1 MSARSPRGSLSGS
14 SDVALDFADSLKDLQ
29 QNNRYEIGNLTTIAR
44 ESTEHA
50 QAISKVL
57 EDHIKTTAPNRKL
70 PSLYVLDSIIK
81 NVGTPYTVYLG
92 RSLYSTFMEAY
103 TLVDSATRRAMESLL
118 KTWKE
123 PVPGSIDPRPVFPLD
138 TVRPIENALIR
149 AKTAALQNQR
159 QVQPQQMYQNTPT
172 PPQYNGRMAAPP
184 TPLQFQQ
191 QPQYGY
197 GGQPPI
203 PQQQLGQSYYPPPT
217 PQQSQPPFTPIQQQS
232 VDVGVLKADISALI
246 SKLQARFAANTSDQ
260 SLITQLKA
268 LLDLQTIVNAGVVT
282 GASLQ
287 EVRNKVTAL
296 AASAPPMPAP
306 TPQPTVPL
314 PQWQP
319 PQPIPHQ
326 HQASTPLQQPYQHPP
341 PQAVALPFMQQPAP
355 APPLPAPSIFAPGAL
370 NDLQALLMNGQKPST
385 PQMRAAAPVLQHAPH
400 SQLHSMQNNV
410 ASAPPT
416 STADLLAA
424 LSKSGVLSSL
434 PTSTVAPSTP
444 MPAIG
449 AAPLMSS
456 TASMLQ
462 SLQSFLPPSQQGTP
476 TLRTAH
482 MAGLGKPRI
491 PMTSAALKTFRPEL
505 VRALYED
512 QPNQCSTCGRR
523 FLATEEGRAK
533 KERHLDWHFRTN
545 QRMADPNTSR
555 GQHRQWFVDEVEW
568 ISVPEFDPS
577 TASAADAATG
587 AVAKKL
593 KQKGPEDQYL
603 RAPAGVTRLTCS
615 VCQEEMKSSYSDE
628 LQDWVFM
635 NAVYY
640 NGKPAHATCV
650 EEMKKPLTGGAGAL
664 AAALSA
670 AGQRQRSATPES
682 MLGKRKAEGA
692 LAGQGARVKTG

>member
-14 SDVALDFADSLKDLQ
+14 SDVAVDFADSLKDLQ

-50 QAISKVL
+50 QAISKAL
-57 EDHIKTTAPNRKL
+57 EVHIKTTAPNRKL

-92 RSLYSTFMEAY
+92 RNLYGTFMEAY
-103 TLVDSATRRAMESLL
+103 TLVDGATRRAMESLL

-123 PVPGSIDPRPVFPLD
+123 PVPGSIDPRPVFPLE

-159 QVQPQQMYQNTPT
+159 HAQPQQMYQGVPT
-172 PPQYNGRMAAPP
+172 PSQYNGRMAAPP
-184 TPLQFQQ
+184 MLPPYQQ
-191 QPQYGY
+191 QSQYGY
-197 GGQPPI
+197 EVQPAT
-203 PQQQLGQSYYPPPT
+203 PQQQQYQPYYPPPT
-217 PQQSQPPFTPIQQQS
+217 PQQSQSAYAPIPQPP
-232 VDVGVLKADISALI
+232 VDVGILKADISSLI
-246 SKLQARFAANTSDQ
+246 SRLQARFAANTSDQ

-282 GASLQ
+282 GSSLQ

-296 AASAPPMPAP
+296 AASAPPVLAP
-306 TPQPTVPL
+306 TPQPIPST

-319 PQPIPHQ
+319 PQPIPLQ
-326 HQASTPLQQPYQHPP
+326 YQAPTPLPQPYSYQP
-341 PQAVALPFMQQPAP
+341 PQSVALPFMQQPAP
-355 APPLPAPSIFAPGAL
+355 ATPLVAPPIFAPGAL
-370 NDLQALLMNGQKPST
+370 NDLQALLMNGNKPST
-385 PQMRAAAPVLQHAPH
+385 PQMRAAAPVLQQAPH
-400 SQLHSMQNNV
+400 NQLNIMQNNV
-410 ASAPPT
+410 AAAPPT

-424 LSKSGVLSSL
+424 LSRSGVLASL
-434 PTSTVAPSTP
+434 PKSTIAPSTP
-444 MPAIG
+444 VPMLS
-449 AAPLMSS
+449 AAPPTNS
-456 TASMLQ
+456 TASLLQ
-462 SLQSFLPPSQQGTP
+462 SLQSFLPPSQHGTP
-476 TLRTAH
+476 TLRTAQ
-482 MAGLGKPRI
+482 MARLSKPRI
-491 PMTSAALKTFRPEL
+491 PMTAASLKTFRLEL
-505 VRALYED
+505 VRALYEE

-523 FLATEEGRAK
+523 FLATEDGRAK

-568 ISVPEFDPS
+568 ISIAEFDPS
-577 TASAADAATG
+577 TASAAEAAEG

-615 VCQEEMKSSYSDE
+615 VCQEEMKSSFSDD

-650 EEMKKPLTGGAGAL
+650 EEMKKPLLDGAGAL
-664 AAALSA
+664 ATALAA
-670 AGQRQRSATPES
+670 AGHRQRSATPES
-682 MLGKRKAEGA
+682 ALGKRKAEGA
-692 LAGQGARVKTG
+692 LAGQGARVKTA

>member
-14 SDVALDFADSLKDLQ
+14 SDVAVDFADSLKDLQ

-50 QAISKVL
+50 QAISKAL
-57 EDHIKTTAPNRKL
+57 EVHIKTTAPNRKL

-92 RSLYSTFMEAY
+92 RNLYGTFMEAY
-103 TLVDSATRRAMESLL
+103 TLVDGATRRAMESLF

-123 PVPGSIDPRPVFPLD
+123 PVPGSIDPRPVFPLE

-159 QVQPQQMYQNTPT
+159 HAQPQQMYQGVPT
-172 PPQYNGRMAAPP
+172 PLQYNGRMAAPSMLP
-184 TPLQFQQ
+184 PYQQ
-191 QPQYGY
+191 QPLYGY
-197 GGQPPI
+197 EAQPAT
-203 PQQQLGQSYYPPPT
+203 PQQQQYQPYYPPPT
-217 PQQSQPPFTPIQQQS
+217 PQHSQSTYAPVPQPP
-232 VDVGVLKADISALI
+232 VDVGMLKADISSLI
-246 SKLQARFAANTSDQ
+246 SRLQARFAANTSDQ

-282 GASLQ
+282 GSSLQ

-296 AASAPPMPAP
+296 AASAPPVLAP
-306 TPQPTVPL
+306 TPQPMPST

-319 PQPIPHQ
+319 PQP
-326 HQASTPLQQPYQHPP
+326 APLQYQAPSPVPQQYQYQP
-341 PQAVALPFMQQPAP
+341 PQSVALPFMQQPAP
-355 APPLPAPSIFAPGAL
+355 ATPLAVPSISAPGAL
-370 NDLQALLMNGQKPST
+370 NDLQALLMNGNKPST
-385 PQMRAAAPVLQHAPH
+385 PQMRAAAPVLQHTPH
-400 SQLHSMQNNV
+400 SQLNSMQNNV
-410 ASAPPT
+410 AAAPPT

-424 LSKSGVLSSL
+424 LSKSGVLASL
-434 PTSTVAPSTP
+434 PKSTVTPSISVPVVNVSPPTN
-444 MPAIG
+444 
-449 AAPLMSS
+449 S
-456 TASMLQ
+456 TASLLQ

-476 TLRTAH
+476 TLRTAQ
-482 MAGLGKPRI
+482 MAGLRKPRI
-491 PMTSAALKTFRPEL
+491 PMTAASLKTFRPEL

-523 FLATEEGRAK
+523 FLATEDGRAK

-568 ISVPEFDPS
+568 ISIAEFDPS
-577 TASAADAATG
+577 TASAADAAEG

-593 KQKGPEDQYL
+593 KQKGPADQYL
-603 RAPAGVTRLTCS
+603 RAPAGITRLTCS
-615 VCQEEMKSSYSDE
+615 VCQEEMKSSFSDD
-628 LQDWVFM
+628 LQDWVFT

-650 EEMKKPLTGGAGAL
+650 EEMKKPMLGGAGAL
-664 AAALSA
+664 ATALAA

-682 MLGKRKAEGA
+682 ALGKRKAEGA

>member
-14 SDVALDFADSLKDLQ
+14 SDVAVDFADSLKDLQ

-50 QAISKVL
+50 QAISKAL
-57 EDHIKTTAPNRKL
+57 EVHIKTTAPNRKL

-92 RSLYSTFMEAY
+92 RNLYGTFMEAY
-103 TLVDSATRRAMESLL
+103 TLVDGATRRAMESLL

-123 PVPGSIDPRPVFPLD
+123 PVPGSIDPRPVFPLE

-149 AKTAALQNQR
+149 AKTAALQDQR
-159 QVQPQQMYQNTPT
+159 HAQPQQMYQGVPT
-172 PPQYNGRMAAPP
+172 PLQYNGRMAAPSMLP
-184 TPLQFQQ
+184 PYQQ
-191 QPQYGY
+191 QPLYGY
-197 GGQPPI
+197 EAQPAT
-203 PQQQLGQSYYPPPT
+203 PQQQQYQPYYPPPT
-217 PQQSQPPFTPIQQQS
+217 PQHSQSTYAPVPQPP
-232 VDVGVLKADISALI
+232 VDVGMLKADISSLI
-246 SKLQARFAANTSDQ
+246 SRLQARFAANTSDQ

-282 GASLQ
+282 GSSSQ

-296 AASAPPMPAP
+296 AASAPPVLAP
-306 TPQPTVPL
+306 TPQPMPST

-319 PQPIPHQ
+319 PQP
-326 HQASTPLQQPYQHPP
+326 APLQYQAPSPVPQQYQYQP
-341 PQAVALPFMQQPAP
+341 PQSVALPFMQQPAP
-355 APPLPAPSIFAPGAL
+355 ATPLAVPSISAPGAL
-370 NDLQALLMNGQKPST
+370 NDLQALLMNGNKPST
-385 PQMRAAAPVLQHAPH
+385 PQMRAAAPVLQHTPH
-400 SQLHSMQNNV
+400 SQLNSMQNNV
-410 ASAPPT
+410 AAAPPT

-424 LSKSGVLSSL
+424 LSKSGVLASL
-434 PTSTVAPSTP
+434 PKSTVTPSISVPVVNVSPPTN
-444 MPAIG
+444 
-449 AAPLMSS
+449 S
-456 TASMLQ
+456 TASLLQ

-476 TLRTAH
+476 TLRTAQ
-482 MAGLGKPRI
+482 MAGLRKPRI
-491 PMTSAALKTFRPEL
+491 PMTAASLKTFRPEL

-523 FLATEEGRAK
+523 FLATEDGRAK

-568 ISVPEFDPS
+568 ISIAEFDPS
-577 TASAADAATG
+577 TASAADAAEG

-593 KQKGPEDQYL
+593 KQKGPADQYL
-603 RAPAGVTRLTCS
+603 RAPAGITRLTCS
-615 VCQEEMKSSYSDE
+615 VCQEEMKSSFSDD
-628 LQDWVFM
+628 LQDWVFT

-650 EEMKKPLTGGAGAL
+650 EEMKKPMLGGAGAL
-664 AAALSA
+664 ATALAA

-682 MLGKRKAEGA
+682 ALGKRKAEGA

>member
-14 SDVALDFADSLKDLQ
+14 SDVAVDFADSLKDLQ

-50 QAISKVL
+50 QAISKAL
-57 EDHIKTTAPNRKL
+57 EVHIKTTAPNRKL

-92 RSLYSTFMEAY
+92 RNLYGTFMEAY
-103 TLVDSATRRAMESLL
+103 TLVDGATRRAMESLL

-123 PVPGSIDPRPVFPLD
+123 PVPGSIDPRPVFPLE

-159 QVQPQQMYQNTPT
+159 HAQPQQMYQGVPT
-172 PPQYNGRMAAPP
+172 PLQYNGRMAAPSMLP
-184 TPLQFQQ
+184 PYQQ
-191 QPQYGY
+191 QPLYGY
-197 GGQPPI
+197 EAQPAT
-203 PQQQLGQSYYPPPT
+203 PQQQQYQPYYPPPT
-217 PQQSQPPFTPIQQQS
+217 PQHSQSTYAPVPQPP
-232 VDVGVLKADISALI
+232 VDVGMLKADISSLI
-246 SKLQARFAANTSDQ
+246 SRLQARFAANTSDQ

-282 GASLQ
+282 GSSSQ

-296 AASAPPMPAP
+296 AASAPPVLAP
-306 TPQPTVPL
+306 TPQPMPST

-319 PQPIPHQ
+319 PQP
-326 HQASTPLQQPYQHPP
+326 APLQYQAPSPVPQQYQYQP
-341 PQAVALPFMQQPAP
+341 PQSVALPFMQQPAP
-355 APPLPAPSIFAPGAL
+355 ATPLAVPSISAPGAL
-370 NDLQALLMNGQKPST
+370 NDLQALLMNGNKPST
-385 PQMRAAAPVLQHAPH
+385 PQMRAAAPVLQHTPH
-400 SQLHSMQNNV
+400 SQLNSMQNNV
-410 ASAPPT
+410 AAAPPT

-424 LSKSGVLSSL
+424 LSKSGVLASL
-434 PTSTVAPSTP
+434 PKSTVTPSISVPVVNVSPPTN
-444 MPAIG
+444 
-449 AAPLMSS
+449 S
-456 TASMLQ
+456 TASLLQ

-476 TLRTAH
+476 TLRTAQ
-482 MAGLGKPRI
+482 MAGLRKPRI
-491 PMTSAALKTFRPEL
+491 PMTAASLKTFRPEL

-523 FLATEEGRAK
+523 FLATEDGRAK

-568 ISVPEFDPS
+568 ISIAEFDPS
-577 TASAADAATG
+577 TASAADAAEG

-593 KQKGPEDQYL
+593 KQKGPADQYL
-603 RAPAGVTRLTCS
+603 RAPAGITRLTCS
-615 VCQEEMKSSYSDE
+615 VCQEEMKSSFSDD
-628 LQDWVFM
+628 LQDWVFT

-650 EEMKKPLTGGAGAL
+650 EEMKKPMLGGAGAL
-664 AAALSA
+664 ATALAA

-682 MLGKRKAEGA
+682 ALGKRKAEGA